1 MLIKNNIPK
10 RKYLNELELTSE
22 QFDTLKSIILK
33 LKDKYDIEKIIGHYQ
48 VEASKEC
55 PSFDVPG
62 WLIENGVV

>member
-1 MLIKNNIPK
+1 MGWENNF
-10 RKYLNELELTSE
+10 NSE

-48 VEASKEC
+48 VEESKKC

-62 WLIENGVV
+62 WLIENGLV